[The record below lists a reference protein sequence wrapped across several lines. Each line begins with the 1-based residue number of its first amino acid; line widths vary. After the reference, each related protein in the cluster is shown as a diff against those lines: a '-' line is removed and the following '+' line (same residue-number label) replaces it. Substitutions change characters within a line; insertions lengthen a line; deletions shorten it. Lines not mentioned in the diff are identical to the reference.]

1 MNFPEGQHPN
11 FLVAENSKL
20 YYIVNNSVYSMATNA
35 TALPTK
41 ADYITG
47 ADSVYGFYV
56 KGDTFYVLDAKDYN
70 SNGRLLIQNAQGGL
84 KNPAITTGV
93 SPNSVYIK

>member
-1 MNFPEGQHPN
+1 MNFPDGQHPN

-47 ADSVYGFYV
+47 ADKTYYLIWVNADFNKQPTTVTGT
-56 KGDTFYVLDAKDYN
+56 GDALPTFLGLHG
-70 SNGRLLIQNAQGGL
+70 SGNGENYLRAMKIQ
-84 KNPAITTGV
+84 
-93 SPNSVYIK
+93 

>member
-1 MNFPEGQHPN
+1 MNFPDGQHPN

-47 ADSVYGFYV
+47 ADNVYGFNV
-56 KGDTFYVLDAKDYN
+56 KGDTFYVLDSKDN
-70 SNGRLLIQNAQGGL
+70 KSSGRLFIQNAQGGL
-84 KNPAITTGV
+84 KNPAITTGIL
-93 SPNSVYIK
+93 PNSVYIK

>member
-1 MNFPEGQHPN
+1 
-11 FLVAENSKL
+11 
-20 YYIVNNSVYSMATNA
+20 MATDA

-84 KNPAITTGV
+84 KRSSNYNWN